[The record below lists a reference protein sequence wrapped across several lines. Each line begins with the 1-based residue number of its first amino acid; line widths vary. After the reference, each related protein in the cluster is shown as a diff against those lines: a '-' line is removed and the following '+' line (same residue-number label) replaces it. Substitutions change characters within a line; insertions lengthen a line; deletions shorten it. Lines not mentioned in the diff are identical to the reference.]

1 MTKLCKRRR
10 EFLKRSAGAAAT
22 LAVPGL
28 VTWGCGGS
36 SGGGKD
42 GYLDAV
48 INDVMGEAAG
58 DGIGGDA
65 TPETSLPETGVVRA
79 ALGDKLTDITRLGM
93 EAAKSL
99 GIVGD
104 AFTGST
110 VFIKPNFVTFGL
122 EMFGVAFDPGIGEC
136 TKPELV
142 AAVAEQCLEAGAA
155 RVVIGEGAQK
165 ASWEW
170 NEAYFIPGNDIG
182 GTVNL
187 AEAVERLQGIYGD
200 DRVELQCLNLVNEWL
215 PVPSSSDADNV
226 KDGVFVAKAFHEAD
240 HVISM
245 PVIKTH
251 QWAIMTASM
260 KNYVGLVDINAHGNS
275 ISRSCFHTAYR
286 GKTVHGVDDAGVSGG
301 FVDIHKWR
309 LDEGKED
316 FTIVDGTICM
326 EGSGPHSAPVNDGQ
340 TIHMKDRNAAG
351 QYFVLA
357 SNDFV
362 AADVFCSQIIGI
374 PEKDIK
380 SLRMCRHLEIGAMDN
395 ARLDGASLDEIKIA
409 DWLPPVIK
417 EESFFE
423 PLCNK

>member
-1 MTKLCKRRR
+1 MTKLCKRLR
-10 EFLKRSAGAAAT
+10 EFLKKSAGAGLT

-36 SGGGKD
+36 GGGSD
-42 GYLDAV
+42 AFLDRAVADVLSEATGLDAV
-48 INDVMGEAAG
+48 
-58 DGIGGDA
+58 
-65 TPETSLPETGVVRA
+65 PETSLPQAGSVYA
-79 ALGDKLTDITRLGM
+79 SLGDKLTDIARLGL
-93 EAAKSL
+93 EAAQSL
-99 GIVGD
+99 GISGN
-104 AFTGST
+104 ALTGST

-155 RVVIGEGAQK
+155 KVVIGEGAQK
-165 ASWEW
+165 NSWDW
-170 NEAYFIPGNDIG
+170 SEAYFLPGNDISA
-182 GTVNL
+182 TVNL
-187 AEAVERLQGIYGD
+187 AEAVERLETIYGEG
-200 DRVELQCLNLVNEWL
+200 RVELQCLNQINEWM
-215 PVPSSSDADNV
+215 PIPSSSDGENV
-226 KDGVFVAKAFHEAD
+226 KNGVFVAKAFYEAD

-260 KNYVGLVDINAHGNS
+260 KNYVGVVDSDAHGNK

-309 LDEGKED
+309 QEEGKED

-326 EGSGPHSAPVNDGQ
+326 EGSGPHSAPVNDGI

-362 AADVFCSQIIGI
+362 ASDVMCSKIIGI
-374 PEKDIK
+374 PESQIK
-380 SLRMCRHLEIGAMDN
+380 SLRMCRHLELGAMDN
-395 ARLDGASLDEIKIA
+395 ASLHGASLAEIKIP
-409 DWLPPVIK
+409 DWAPPVPK

-423 PLCNK
+423 PICPK